1 MLNLILALLENFD
14 LVARPLKINIF
25 QNNFTRGGVFSLLVT
40 LWAPARI
47 KIQTFEK

>member
-1 MLNLILALLENFD
+1 MLNLILALGENFD
-14 LVARPLKINIF
+14 LVARPLEINIF
-25 QNNFTRGGVFSLLVT
+25 QNNFTRGVFSLLVT